1 MRRTLIA
8 LTLGLGLIASAG
20 HAQTADAKATVD
32 AAKVAGVVGEQGDGF
47 LGLVA
52 GSAPPNVQAAVA
64 EINAGREKAYAD
76 ISAKTG
82 VPESDRASATGP
94 HPSRPVLQAPGR
106 RLDKEVS
113 QPR

>member
-47 LGLVA
+47 LGLVT

-82 VPESDRASATGP
+82 VPESAAGEATA
-94 HPSRPVLQAPGR
+94 RQLQARIPSGQFY
-106 RLDKEVS
+106 KP
-113 QPR
+113 QGGGWTKK